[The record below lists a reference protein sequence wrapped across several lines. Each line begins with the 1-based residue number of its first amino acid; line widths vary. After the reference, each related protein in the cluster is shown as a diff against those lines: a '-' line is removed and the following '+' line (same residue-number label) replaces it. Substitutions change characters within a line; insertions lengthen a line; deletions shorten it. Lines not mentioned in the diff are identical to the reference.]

1 MTDKEQIIALED
13 RVKALENT
21 VAELQ
26 KQVVAM
32 PRNIQQQM
40 ARSASRRLS

>member
-1 MTDKEQIIALED
+1 MNQNIEIQELER

-21 VAELQ
+21 VAQMQQQIAE
-26 KQVVAM
+26 M

-40 ARSASRRLS
+40 ARTASRRLS